1 MNYKYL
7 TIGLFIIILLLGLI
21 YFTIPGPTESMKNKN
36 NKSNCN
42 KLCSVK
48 GCKDPNY
55 DRYSLECFD
64 GHASDNLDASNSG
77 TNANANTDTDEMRDT
92 DSEIEPVDYG
102 DISSKSNQNNIDL
115 GDQVQQAIKNEII
128 SGEDEVIDNEFQK
141 EKQEK
146 EYGKIE
152 GNELDSKIA
161 LHTPTTLVSDSNS
174 MRQMFNKLSDAESL
188 CLNMERRQDL
198 KDNLEQ
204 IKINEATLR
213 ELEEQDKR
221 ISELKQIVKHLRINN
236 QKNEI
241 ITKECRS
248 KNQVI
253 LNDDYETV
261 KKLADKGLLNDE
273 SVKVDL
279 NVSDSLT
286 LPSPS
291 DRNKKSI
298 NQNLMENTRS
308 NSYGSGSSS
317 GSGSCKTV
325 DRNKYI
331 HMDKLKDGVCKGC
344 KPKVLKKNINKLY
357 SDFK

>member
-7 TIGLFIIILLLGLI
+7 TIALFIIVLLLGLI
-21 YFTIPGPTESMKNKN
+21 YFTIPNSSETMKNLNSN
-36 NKSNCN
+36 NNTD
-42 KLCSVK
+42 KLCNSN
-48 GCKDPNY
+48 GCYNSEYNKYIIENFDAHSEDDIDEVDDSYKVETGDYKDIKK
-55 DRYSLECFD
+55 E
-64 GHASDNLDASNSG
+64 SN
-77 TNANANTDTDEMRDT
+77 E
-92 DSEIEPVDYG
+92 
-102 DISSKSNQNNIDL
+102 NNINL
-115 GDQVQQAIKNEII
+115 GTQVQDAINKEIVD
-128 SGEDEVIDNEFQK
+128 GEDEVINNEFQK

-152 GNELDSKIA
+152 GNEVDSKIA
-161 LHTPTTLVSDSNS
+161 LHKPTTLASDSPS

-188 CLNMERRQDL
+188 CLNMERRQEL

-248 KNQVI
+248 KNQAI
-253 LNDDYETV
+253 LNDDYETI
-261 KKLADKGLLNDE
+261 KKLTDKGLLKDE
-273 SVKVDL
+273 SIKLDL
-279 NVSDSLT
+279 NISDSLN

-291 DRNKKSI
+291 DKSNKSI
-298 NQNLMENTRS
+298 NKS
-308 NSYGSGSSS
+308 NQISSNYS
-317 GSGSCKTV
+317 NIPGSCKTV
-325 DRNKYI
+325 DRNKFI
-331 HMDKLKDGVCKGC
+331 HVNKLKNGVCKGC
-344 KPKVLKKNINKLY
+344 KPKVLQKNINKLY

>member
-21 YFTIPGPTESMKNKN
+21 YFTIPEHKESMNNKKN
-36 NKSNCN
+36 NYN
-42 KLCSVK
+42 KLCSDK
-48 GCKDPNY
+48 GCKDSNY
-55 DRYSLECFD
+55 DKYSLECFD
-64 GHASDNLDASNSG
+64 GHSNDNLDGDNSD
-77 TNANANTDTDEMRDT
+77 NDSDT
-92 DSEIEPVDYG
+92 DSETDPVNYG
-102 DISSKSNQNNIDL
+102 DISSKSNENNIDL
-115 GDQVQQAIKNEII
+115 GEQVKEAIKNEII

-152 GNELDSKIA
+152 GNDLDSKVA
-161 LHTPTTLVSDSNS
+161 LHNPKTLVSDSNS
-174 MRQMFNKLSDAESL
+174 MRLMFNKLSDAESL
-188 CLNMERRQDL
+188 CLNMERRQEL

-204 IKINEATLR
+204 IKINETTLR

-221 ISELKQIVKHLRINN
+221 ISELKQIVKHLRVNN

-248 KNQVI
+248 KNQAI

-261 KKLADKGLLNDE
+261 KKLANKGLLNDE

-331 HMDKLKDGVCKGC
+331 HMDKLKNGVCKGC
-344 KPKVLKKNINKLY
+344 KPKVLQKNINNLY